1 MTGLR
6 EVWAVFAVRLLL
18 GAARTFPMPS
28 SQTITPNLVPAVVFG
43 VLLRLPLRVCGS
55 GFSQSWR
62 NRIVF
67 REACT
72 AVDFEFPQLRI
83 LGETAETTDRNM
95 DESWDSIE
103 KS

>member
-43 VLLRLPLRVCGS
+43 GFATIAVAGLWILLFPELAKSDRLPGGLQR
-55 GFSQSWR
+55 R
-62 NRIVF
+62 
-67 REACT
+67 
-72 AVDFEFPQLRI
+72 
-83 LGETAETTDRNM
+83 
-95 DESWDSIE
+95 
-103 KS
+103 